1 MHWCATEGN
10 ENICRLVL
18 DHNADV
24 NIQDKY
30 GSTPLHLSV
39 RRNGDCS
46 EIIDLLVKYGVQNLS
61 IRDAKGS
68 TPLQIAVRLFNAQAV
83 KTLVDLGA
91 DISVVQADVMDAIIL
106 ERLKNE
112 AERY

>member
-1 MHWCATEGN
+1 M
-10 ENICRLVL
+10 
-18 DHNADV
+18 
-24 NIQDKY
+24 
-30 GSTPLHLSV
+30 
-39 RRNGDCS
+39 
-46 EIIDLLVKYGVQNLS
+46 KYGVQNLS